1 MGRDVGYIETNKRNV
16 PPGGFVFAELEA
28 EVKKMRVLAIGCHPD
43 DLEIACSGTLRKYVE
58 QGAEVYMCH
67 VANGDQGH
75 VVIEPGPLAKIRTGE
90 AERAGKLIGAQ
101 QVFNINVHDMQVNS
115 HDQETIDAVAD
126 VVRFARPDVIITHDD
141 GDYMQDHVETSH
153 LGTNGAFMSGLP
165 HRSENYTAFSSF
177 IPTFFMDTL
186 AGVNFHPTHYVD
198 ITNQIEIKLQALSMH
213 ESQIKWML
221 EHDDIDFVDMVR
233 ICSKYRGYQC
243 GVAYA
248 EAFRPYNVYPRF
260 STKHLLP

>member
-1 MGRDVGYIETNKRNV
+1 
-16 PPGGFVFAELEA
+16 
-28 EVKKMRVLAIGCHPD
+28 MRILAIGCHPD
-43 DLEIACSGTLRKYVE
+43 DLEIACGGTMRKYAD

-75 VVIEPGPLAKIRTGE
+75 VIIEPEPLAAIRAEE
-90 AERAGKLIGAQ
+90 ARKAAMFIGAKEI
-101 QVFNINVHDMQVNS
+101 FNIGISDMQINR
-115 HDQETIDAVAD
+115 HDQAQIDAVAD
-126 VVRFARPDVIITHDD
+126 VVRYTKPDVIITHNDT
-141 GDYMQDHVETSH
+141 DYMQDHVETSH
-153 LGTNGAFMSGLP
+153 LATNGAFMSGLP
-165 HRSENYTAFSSF
+165 HRSVNYPAYTSF

-186 AGVNFHPTHYVD
+186 AGVGFQPTHYVD
-198 ITNQIEIKLQALSMH
+198 VTDQIERKLQALTMH

-233 ICSKYRGYQC
+233 TCSRYRGYQC

-248 EAFRPYNVYPRF
+248 EGFRPYSVYPRH